1 MIRFI
6 FAALFVVLF
15 LLWSIPVSF
24 VEWLIGKKWPDA
36 KAKSSLA
43 YVNWAFRVILRISGV
58 KLTMI
63 GHEKIPTDT
72 AVLYVGNHRSIFDV
86 VVTYPRV
93 VGLTG
98 YIAKIE
104 LLKVPLLRTW
114 MKNLRSLFLNRN
126 DSKEGLKTILTGI
139 EMMKAGTS
147 MCIFPEGTRSKTE
160 GEFLPFHAGSF
171 KLAEKSG
178 CPIVPMTLNNTGAI
192 FEDHFPFIKKTHVIL
207 EYGDPIYVKDLDREA
222 KKTLPDDVRNII
234 QQTFEKNKAL
244 I

>member
-1 MIRFI
+1 
-6 FAALFVVLF
+6 
-15 LLWSIPVSF
+15 
-24 VEWLIGKKWPDA
+24 
-36 KAKSSLA
+36 
-43 YVNWAFRVILRISGV
+43 
-58 KLTMI
+58 
-63 GHEKIPTDT
+63 
-72 AVLYVGNHRSIFDV
+72 
-86 VVTYPRV
+86 
-93 VGLTG
+93 
-98 YIAKIE
+98 
-104 LLKVPLLRTW
+104 
-114 MKNLRSLFLNRN
+114 
-126 DSKEGLKTILTGI
+126 
-139 EMMKAGTS
+139 MMKAGTS

-222 KKTLPDDVRNII
+222 KKTLPDDVKNII